1 MHVEGV
7 FNGGEPLGSAWQLVL
22 EASNDTL
29 GKPAVAMP
37 EPWAGWMLAERAELP
52 VRIESPKWGV
62 VTLREWTLNASARR
76 AIDDSTRFAFAGR
89 TWRPVHGLPVT
100 ETVVKAGRGLLYE
113 WVGDDV
119 WEDVQKQVGRAA
131 QNGHRGLGDS
141 DFAVATLLC
150 ITFFSAD
157 VVAAILAVLVG
168 LPIVVYV
175 VQYFVLLNLVVLQI
189 FLDNFLSASGFDAD
203 EAD

>member
-1 MHVEGV
+1 M
-7 FNGGEPLGSAWQLVL
+7 Q
-22 EASNDTL
+22 
-29 GKPAVAMP
+29 
-37 EPWAGWMLAERAELP
+37 AEQAELP

-62 VTLREWTLNASARR
+62 VTLSEWTLNASARR
-76 AIDDSTRFAFAGR
+76 AIDDSTRYAFAGK

-119 WEDVQKQVGRAA
+119 WEDVHKQVGRAA

-157 VVAAILAVLVG
+157 VVAAILAVLAG